1 MHNYADLLAKSKEWR
16 DWYYDGAPSPNP
28 ITDGVTDDA
37 FDLINATLF
46 GHIYQRETLP
56 TNIRSICTIAALIV
70 LDKPNQL
77 PGHITGALNYGWTKE
92 QIVELITQMLFYGG
106 FPACSQRPKRR
117 RTSLQRL
124 RRTPRQR
131 LITAFPSPSVRPSQ
145 NQLRQWDKSPL
156 PLGGRG
162 SG

>member
-1 MHNYADLLAKSKEWR
+1 MHNYEDLLAKSKEWR
-16 DWYYDGAPSPNP
+16 DWYYDGAPKPNP
-28 ITDGVTDDA
+28 ITEGVTDDA

-46 GHIYQRETLP
+46 GHIYQRGALP

-106 FPACSQRPKRR
+106 FPAAVNALNAAEQ
-117 RTSLQRL
+117 
-124 RRTPRQR
+124 
-131 LITAFPSPSVRPSQ
+131 AFKDYDERHA
-145 NQLRQWDKSPL
+145 ND
-156 PLGGRG
+156 
-162 SG
+162 

>member
-1 MHNYADLLAKSKEWR
+1 MHNYEELLAKSKEWR
-16 DWYYDGAPSPNP
+16 DWYYDGAPNPNP

-46 GHIYQRETLP
+46 GHIYQRESLP
-56 TNIRSICTIAALIV
+56 GNIRSICTVAALIA

-106 FPACSQRPKRR
+106 YPACVNALNAAEQ
-117 RTSLQRL
+117 
-124 RRTPRQR
+124 
-131 LITAFPSPSVRPSQ
+131 AFKDYDERHAAE
-145 NQLRQWDKSPL
+145 
-156 PLGGRG
+156 
-162 SG
+162 